1 MITRTLNADRTA
13 LLIADLHPDTAWH
26 FRPHAH
32 ICSARRIGGLPLWRI
47 SASRHP
53 HLRFLGATDSYE
65 QYLLLHLA
73 PETQQNQYKPCD
85 CRTQHAIV
93 SDPRFHNHV
102 YQPRCAAHENGDG
115 ETDSR
120 YLSSPARGGTMDN
133 LKFPRQCTSLLLH
146 RIAPNLQP
154 NPNGHLLTMNMLC
167 RLSLQI
173 RHTRSPSS

>member
-26 FRPHAH
+26 LRLHAH
-32 ICSARRIGGLPLWRI
+32 IRSARRISGLSLRRKSP
-47 SASRHP
+47 SRQP
-53 HLRFLGATDSYE
+53 HLRSLGVTDPQE

-73 PETQQNQYKPCD
+73 PEAQQNQYQLCD

-93 SDPRFHNHV
+93 PDPRFHNHV

-120 YLSSPARGGTMDN
+120 YLSSAARGSTMDN
-133 LKFPRQCTSLLLH
+133 LKFLRKCTSLMLP
-146 RIAPNLQP
+146 ASPPSNLQP
-154 NPNGHLLTMNMLC
+154 NPGTVGIC
-167 RLSLQI
+167 
-173 RHTRSPSS
+173 